1 MIVLKYLKAL
11 LTEMM
16 QTLHACTHCPGYT
29 NVAVHPED
37 VLMSVDGIDIEA
49 KSVMQIHALI
59 RGRNHSTVNLTL
71 ERHVTRKPHI
81 STGRWGVP
89 TLVVTVFDQLVVGS
103 PVPRV

>member
-71 ERHVTRKPHI
+71 ERHVTRKPY
-81 STGRWGVP
+81 
-89 TLVVTVFDQLVVGS
+89 TVGPMCFVCRFRLFA
-103 PVPRV
+103 P